1 MKIMENKK
9 KKNPVTIML
18 VISLIVMILGV
29 ACGAAVYYEIS
40 NQIAAQSGGGVYID
54 GADFSGIVELMGQ
67 AGAFVLSALIIFA
80 SFFAVAIQWI
90 TYFIIKAIRNHS
102 AKKNQQQQMY
112 MRNDNMM

>member
-1 MKIMENKK
+1 
-9 KKNPVTIML
+9 
-18 VISLIVMILGV
+18 
-29 ACGAAVYYEIS
+29 
-40 NQIAAQSGGGVYID
+40 
-54 GADFSGIVELMGQ
+54 MGQ